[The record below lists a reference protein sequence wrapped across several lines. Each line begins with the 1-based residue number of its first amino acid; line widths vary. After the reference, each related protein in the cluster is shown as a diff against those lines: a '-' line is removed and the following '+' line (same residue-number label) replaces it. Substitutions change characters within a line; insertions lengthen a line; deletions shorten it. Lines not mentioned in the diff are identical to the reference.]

1 MLVEETDMTKGAKL
15 SLTFKEGLVIQ
26 VMPNGDIV
34 QQLMKQEPLPKCQT
48 KGSHLVQ
55 DVTPE
60 AN

>member
-34 QQLMKQEPLPKCQT
+34 QQLMKQEPLPKC
-48 KGSHLVQ
+48 
-55 DVTPE
+55 
-60 AN
+60 